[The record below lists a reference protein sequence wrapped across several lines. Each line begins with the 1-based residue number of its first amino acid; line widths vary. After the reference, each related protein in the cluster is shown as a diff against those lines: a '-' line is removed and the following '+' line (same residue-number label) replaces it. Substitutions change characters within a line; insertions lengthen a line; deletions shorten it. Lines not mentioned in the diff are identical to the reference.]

1 MYRFLLYR
9 SHFITKTLILLP
21 KLSFYYQNSHL
32 HVKIFFIKT
41 VTYLYQDKLIHS
53 LQHAMNDL

>member
-9 SHFITKTLILLP
+9 
-21 KLSFYYQNSHL
+21 SHL

>member
-9 SHFITKTLILLP
+9 SH
-21 KLSFYYQNSHL
+21 L
-32 HVKIFFIKT
+32 HVKIFIKT